1 MEAKNESLLDILM
14 EERIHKGLE
23 KALNDNELYQSAQ
36 KEVDRAINELE
47 KAGLSREQNKVV
59 DKAIS
64 ATNASGAAYGAAAY
78 RQGFCDGIKL
88 MLEVKQISQDNSILH
103 GQYSDCEKAIK

>member
-1 MEAKNESLLDILM
+1 MGARDGNILDILM

-36 KEVDRAINELE
+36 KEVDEAINELE
-47 KAGLSREQNKVV
+47 KAGLSREQNRVV

-64 ATNASGAAYGAAAY
+64 AANASGAAYGATAY
-78 RQGFCDGIKL
+78 RQGFYDGITL
-88 MLEVKQISQDNSILH
+88 MSEVKRISLINSVADKQEPIM
-103 GQYSDCEKAIK
+103 GK

>member
-36 KEVDRAINELE
+36 KEVDGAITELE

-64 ATNASGAAYGAAAY
+64 AANASGAAYGATAY
-78 RQGFCDGIKL
+78 RQGFYDGITL
-88 MLEVKQISQDNSILH
+88 MSEVKRISLINSVADKQEPIM
-103 GQYSDCEKAIK
+103 GK